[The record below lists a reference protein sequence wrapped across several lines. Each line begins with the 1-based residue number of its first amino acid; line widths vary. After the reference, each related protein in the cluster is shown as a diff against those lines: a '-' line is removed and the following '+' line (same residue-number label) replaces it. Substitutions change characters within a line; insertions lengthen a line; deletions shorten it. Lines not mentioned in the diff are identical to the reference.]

1 MLVALITIVGLL
13 VLEVVQSVDNAIV
26 NAHVLRTM
34 GARAR
39 RWFLIYGILT
49 AVVLVRGLLPLLIV
63 WVSTEGISF
72 PQAFRATF
80 TSDPIASQAMAE
92 SAHILLA
99 GGGIFLL
106 LLYFHWLF
114 LEEKDPFFWQDSW
127 FSQRHGGWFYSVTAL
142 LTLGLVVLIPDKDT
156 ILGLLAGS
164 TMFFLIDGFKK
175 HAEGLEQSMNSGAS
189 DIAKLAYLEVLDL
202 SFSIDGVLG
211 AFAFTTNVALI
222 LIGNG
227 IGALVVR
234 EMTIRGVEKVGR
246 YRWLKNGAMT
256 SIGVLG
262 ILMLA
267 GSFGLHPPEWLPTL
281 VTVLIIG
288 ITWWRSSQ
296 EIQRTEVPDPE

>member
-1 MLVALITIVGLL
+1 
-13 VLEVVQSVDNAIV
+13 
-26 NAHVLRTM
+26 
-34 GARAR
+34 
-39 RWFLIYGILT
+39 
-49 AVVLVRGLLPLLIV
+49 
-63 WVSTEGISF
+63 
-72 PQAFRATF
+72 
-80 TSDPIASQAMAE
+80 
-92 SAHILLA
+92 
-99 GGGIFLL
+99 
-106 LLYFHWLF
+106 
-114 LEEKDPFFWQDSW
+114 
-127 FSQRHGGWFYSVTAL
+127 
-142 LTLGLVVLIPDKDT
+142 
-156 ILGLLAGS
+156 
-164 TMFFLIDGFKK
+164 MFFLIDGFKK